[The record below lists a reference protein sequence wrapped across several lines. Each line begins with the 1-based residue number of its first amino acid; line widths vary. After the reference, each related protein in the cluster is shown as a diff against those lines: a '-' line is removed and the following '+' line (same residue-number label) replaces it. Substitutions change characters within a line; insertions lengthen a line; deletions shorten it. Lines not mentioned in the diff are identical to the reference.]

1 MGDECSGSSANKSV
15 ASFRTVPEAAA
26 PNAAATRGP
35 LATFTHLLSGR
46 VASHRCSERGI
57 MISSVLAITLT
68 IQRVSQAYGLKA
80 AYRMMINDEITA
92 A

>member
-35 LATFTHLLSGR
+35 LATFTHIR
-46 VASHRCSERGI
+46 KNCVASVFGAGDYDFEY
-57 MISSVLAITLT
+57 LAITLT